1 MDIEEATR
9 VSHLAQ
15 NALRGEFSVRVMRME
30 TFSECSVCEVVSKE
44 GDISMSTTFGSI
56 VEGYQEAMQRKY
68 EAEAQ
73 LALDRNIR
81 EREAH
86 NSRQKAEAARAQAE
100 AERNRLEALYRQ
112 AQVQYQRDRNNVQ
125 RAEFLAEWEARRAR
139 IFGQL
144 LFWEQELL
152 LKRSDVAERHKQSWE
167 RIRQEALNNAAM
179 LEISKWR
186 AIEGQRHNQT
196 LEAQDL
202 QSRIDRRDE
211 THRHN
216 QQTELQEWMVQ
227 QARLAEMQRHNQAQE
242 SDQSRRTYLMEDNY
256 LHGQRV
262 QDRRTDLI
270 WQNNQVQQ
278 QIACARFWETV
289 DHNVVME
296 QLQAERSGSHW
307 GKGCI
312 TMLIVVAILV
322 VLFLCMAMA
331 MLNWTHLK

>member
-1 MDIEEATR
+1 
-9 VSHLAQ
+9 
-15 NALRGEFSVRVMRME
+15 MRME

-81 EREAH
+81 
-86 NSRQKAEAARAQAE
+86 
-100 AERNRLEALYRQ
+100 
-112 AQVQYQRDRNNVQ
+112 
-125 RAEFLAEWEARRAR
+125 EWEARRAR

-216 QQTELQEWMVQ
+216 
-227 QARLAEMQRHNQAQE
+227 
-242 SDQSRRTYLMEDNY
+242 
-256 LHGQRV
+256 
-262 QDRRTDLI
+262 
-270 WQNNQVQQ
+270 
-278 QIACARFWETV
+278 
-289 DHNVVME
+289 
-296 QLQAERSGSHW
+296 
-307 GKGCI
+307 
-312 TMLIVVAILV
+312 
-322 VLFLCMAMA
+322 
-331 MLNWTHLK
+331 